1 MDAAVSS
8 QLDSIPRIRGFLFI
22 QIVLD
27 NCTISIQ
34 KRNKFLMNK
43 KILIGSRGSKL
54 ALLYA
59 QKAKDAI
66 IQNTGLSD
74 DDIII
79 KPIST
84 KGDQVKD
91 QRLSEFGGKGLF
103 SSNIEKELQDK
114 NIDIAVHALKDLPAI
129 ETDGLITD
137 IFLERNDPKEILIS
151 KDKKKLKELEEKSV
165 VGTSSY
171 RREFQIKRLRS
182 DINCKLIRG
191 NVDTRI
197 KKLKE
202 GQYDAIILSSAGIK
216 YLKLEEEISEIFPTG
231 EIIPSAGQGII
242 ALQCREDDQEII
254 SLLKKINH
262 EETYKRAHA
271 ERNILKVLEG
281 DCETAI
287 GVHSIIDGN
296 NIIVEAELFSLDG
309 SKRFYEKKI
318 VKIDKFR
325 EVGNEIGEI
334 LKTKSNNSYKR

>member
-1 MDAAVSS
+1 
-8 QLDSIPRIRGFLFI
+8 
-22 QIVLD
+22 
-27 NCTISIQ
+27 
-34 KRNKFLMNK
+34 MNK
-43 KILIGSRGSKL
+43 KITIGSRGSKL

-59 QKAKDAI
+59 QKAKD
-66 IQNTGLSD
+66 
-74 DDIII
+74 DIIRNTELSNEDIVI
-79 KPIST
+79 KKITT

-91 QRLSEFGGKGLF
+91 SRLSEFGGKGLF
-103 SSNIEKELQDK
+103 SSSIEKELQDK
-114 NIDIAVHALKDLPAI
+114 SIDVAVHALKDLPAI

-151 KDKKKLKELEEKSV
+151 RDKKKLKELDLNSI

-171 RREFQIKRLRS
+171 RREFQIKKIRP

-191 NVDTRI
+191 NVDTRL

-202 GQYDAIILSSAGIK
+202 GQYDAIILSLAGIK
-216 YLKLEEEISEIFPTG
+216 YLQLENEITEIFTTE

-242 ALQCREDDQEII
+242 ALQCRENDKDII

-287 GVHSIIDGN
+287 GAYSKIDGE
-296 NIIVEAELFSLDG
+296 NIILEAELFSLDG
-309 SKRFYEKKI
+309 SKRFYEKKTG
-318 VKIDKFR
+318 KIEKFR
-325 EVGNEIGEI
+325 EIGKEIGQI